1 MPTKDIQKTVKY
13 LNKDFSSV
21 RNNLIEFSKIYFPEE
36 YNDFSDSSVGMM
48 FIEMCSYVADVL
60 SLYTDTQ
67 LRESLIQYAKNKNN
81 IFNIAQSFGYQPKL
95 AGISYVDLDVYQIIP
110 AINTGVDYLPDWNYA
125 LKIKNMRV
133 SSQTNP
139 DIQFR
144 VDNPIDFAESG
155 SEPTEITVYETDN
168 SGNVVY
174 YLLKKSVKASS
185 GIITEKSFSI
195 GSAKKYL
202 NIALPDTDVIDI
214 LNVVDSDGNI
224 WYEVPYLAQ
233 DTIIESIPT
242 ENVSQYRDYRH
253 TVPYVLR
260 YKKVARRFIKRVRP
274 DNRVELQFGAGVS
287 SYSDELLIPNPRTIG
302 YTYFNRPVDPR
313 NFLNTRTYGLAP
325 SNITLT
331 VTYVRGTDERANA
344 PVGDINTII
353 NAEITNDTITT
364 LPLYNRVKSSLAA
377 VNSIPATGAK
387 GAESLDEI
395 RNNAMAFF
403 AAQDRCVTIEDY
415 RIRIMSMHPRYG
427 SIAKVDIIQD
437 FVGRK
442 LSPSQAAGLSYIENP
457 LALNAYCLSYDGEK
471 HLTQLNQVVKDNL
484 KTYLEQYRIATDA
497 INIKD
502 AYIINI
508 GVEFEIVTYQN
519 VKNKREVVLRC
530 IDALK
535 TYFNIDN
542 WQIGQPILLID
553 LYNLLDK
560 VEGVRTV
567 SDIKII
573 NKYDATGIQYSNNVY
588 DIEAATF
595 EGIVYTSLDPSC
607 FEVKYPDKD
616 IFGRAK

>member
-1 MPTKDIQKTVKY
+1 MPTKDIFKDVKY
-13 LNKDFSSV
+13 LNKDFVST
-21 RNNLIEFSKIYFPEE
+21 RNTLIEFSKIYFPEE

-48 FIEMCSYVADVL
+48 FIEMSAYVADVL

-67 LRESLIQYAKNKNN
+67 LRESLIQFAKNKSN
-81 IFNIAQSFGYQPKL
+81 IFNIAQSFSYQPKL
-95 AGISYVDLDVYQIIP
+95 AGVSYTDLDIYQIVP
-110 AINTGVDYLPDWNYA
+110 AITTGVDFLPNWNYA

-133 SSQTNP
+133 ASQTNP

-144 VDNPIDFAESG
+144 IDSPVDFAESG
-155 SEPTEITVYETDN
+155 SEPTDITIYELDG
-168 SGNVVY
+168 SNVAY
-174 YLLKKSVKASS
+174 YLLKKTIKASS
-185 GIITEKSFSI
+185 GIVTTKTFTI
-195 GSAKKYL
+195 GNAKKYL
-202 NIALPDTDVIDI
+202 NIALPDTDIVDI
-214 LNVVDSDGNI
+214 LNVVDSDGNT

-233 DTIIESIPT
+233 DTVIESIPT
-242 ENVSQYRDYRH
+242 EQISQYSDYRY

-260 YKKVARRFIKRVRP
+260 YRKAPRRFIKRVRT
-274 DNRVELQFGAGVS
+274 DNRTELQFGAGVS
-287 SYSDELLIPNPRTIG
+287 AIADELLIPNPRTIG

-344 PVGDINTII
+344 AVGDVSVVI
-353 NAEITNDTITT
+353 NAEITNDSTG
-364 LPLYNRVKSSLAA
+364 LADYSRVKASLAA
-377 VNSIPATGAK
+377 VNSVPATGAK

-395 RNNAMAFF
+395 RNNTMAFF
-403 AAQDRCVTIEDY
+403 AAQERCVTIEDY

-427 SIAKVDIIQD
+427 TVAKVDIIQD
-437 FVGRK
+437 RVKSSGK
-442 LSPSQAAGLSYIENP
+442 DAPKGYVENF
-457 LALNAYCLSYDGEK
+457 LALNAYCLSYDGDK
-471 HLTQLNQVVKDNL
+471 HLITLNQAVKDNL
-484 KTYLEQYRIATDA
+484 KVYLEQYRIATDA
-497 INIKD
+497 VNIKD

-508 GVEFEIVTYQN
+508 GVEFEIITYQN
-519 VKNKREVVLRC
+519 VKNKRAVVLRC

-542 WQIGQPILLID
+542 WQIGQPILITD

-560 VEGVRTV
+560 IEGVRTV

-573 NKYDATGIQYSNNVY
+573 NKYDSTGVQYSSNVY
-588 DIEAATF
+588 DTYAATY
-595 EGIVYTSLDPSC
+595 EGVVYTSLDPSC